1 MQLAIYIYKTNER
14 SKEMNGLSSSEVLRS
29 REMHGSNKLP
39 EPKMK
44 KWYDFAKE
52 ALSEK
57 ITMILIAIAVLQ
69 LFLFLMSVTLSGK
82 ASSSKCVLLMQPVPK
97 AFPIVAAVTAFAL
110 MCAALTGIIIGSVR
124 DATA

>member
-44 KWYDFAKE
+44 KRYDFAKE
-52 ALSEK
+52 AMSEK
-57 ITMILIAIAVLQ
+57 IKMIFIAIPVLQ
-69 LFLFLMSVTLSGK
+69 LILGFMGV
-82 ASSSKCVLLMQPVPK
+82 M
-97 AFPIVAAVTAFAL
+97 
-110 MCAALTGIIIGSVR
+110 
-124 DATA
+124 

>member
-44 KWYDFAKE
+44 K
-52 ALSEK
+52 
-57 ITMILIAIAVLQ
+57 
-69 LFLFLMSVTLSGK
+69 
-82 ASSSKCVLLMQPVPK
+82 
-97 AFPIVAAVTAFAL
+97 
-110 MCAALTGIIIGSVR
+110 
-124 DATA
+124 

>member
-57 ITMILIAIAVLQ
+57 NHNDFDCHCCSAVI
-69 LFLFLMSVTLSGK
+69 
-82 ASSSKCVLLMQPVPK
+82 PR
-97 AFPIVAAVTAFAL
+97 IH
-110 MCAALTGIIIGSVR
+110 GS
-124 DATA
+124 DGTF